1 MTPSSRTVLVDHLLR
16 VGLAIIVAVAIFE
29 AVCDKRISPPPTRP
43 IPGLPVHR
51 GEYQEYVTPFAYTVS
66 GHFLGASYGPV
77 VERLAPVVKQA
88 SAMNNPAASKE
99 S

>member
-1 MTPSSRTVLVDHLLR
+1 
-16 VGLAIIVAVAIFE
+16 
-29 AVCDKRISPPPTRP
+29 
-43 IPGLPVHR
+43 LPVHR